1 MSANSTTSFAPNKL
15 LIGWEPPMTVEQG
28 KLSNN
33 VTAEEQATNL
43 QNNRSLAIQAL
54 NRTAHKDVPTNP

>member
-1 MSANSTTSFAPNKL
+1 
-15 LIGWEPPMTVEQG
+15 MTVEQG